1 MPFASVGY
9 YFPSYLGGLSLRQTW
24 LMWSLRKWRFLRLQA
39 ETFIEA
45 IVRSLGMSKLPHF
58 PAFGWGLSLRSERD
72 LRDSQDVQDFP
83 AFGWGPSLRCTN
95 PFDVADHLCKFLRF
109 RAGTF
114 IEASSRTATSEA
126 PRMISLF
133 SCGDFH

>member
-45 IVRSLGMSKLPHF
+45 VRRRHYGTHQ
-58 PAFGWGLSLRSERD
+58 ER
-72 LRDSQDVQDFP
+72 
-83 AFGWGPSLRCTN
+83 
-95 PFDVADHLCKFLRF
+95 
-109 RAGTF
+109 
-114 IEASSRTATSEA
+114 
-126 PRMISLF
+126 ISLP
-133 SCGDFH
+133 SGGDFH